1 MPSPCYLV
9 DIEKANYFL
18 RSFKKVYELSDERVI
33 NIVAE
38 RFRCPEFLFQ
48 PLLARMEV
56 SGIHE
61 KAYNSIR
68 RCDDDSKKGLFAN
81 IVLSGG
87 STIFPG
93 ITERL
98 IKEVTSLAPS
108 CKDQGSVFD
117 SSDGVTHIV
126 IIYERHILPHAISL
140 LVLGGGDLTKRRWLM
155 LHWILNVRLKRGII
169 TLKSVEKGFKLPD
182 GQIINV
188 GAQQFCCPEVLFKP
202 SSVGMEEA
210 RIHEITQS

>member
-1 MPSPCYLV
+1 MATKTKPHIDKFLGRDTPCFAKDYPILPIV
-9 DIEKANYFL
+9 APLNPKDIEKANYFL

-108 CKDQGSVFD
+108 CKDQ
-117 SSDGVTHIV
+117 
-126 IIYERHILPHAISL
+126 
-140 LVLGGGDLTKRRWLM
+140 
-155 LHWILNVRLKRGII
+155 
-169 TLKSVEKGFKLPD
+169 VEKGFKLPD